1 MNNEISD
8 NSEGYEEDLED
19 DEGASAVDALHNFSE
34 SRVPFSREDLMNAE
48 SLRTSDYKN
57 ISLDIINNLPFTM
70 DYKQDLS
77 RWAHRSY
84 GKDVLLSDTSN
95 RKSGRFTQV
104 DSYSLALISAEL
116 DLMKRR
122 LSMSRSDKLEPSA
135 YTIEDDLMFVFRCVL
150 SRTHGPKRERLIN
163 GVFRTESESI
173 ARSGAIEQKNEER
186 KNKGFFRRNT

>member
-1 MNNEISD
+1 MNNEILD
-8 NSEGYEEDLED
+8 NSESYEDEEDVS
-19 DEGASAVDALHNFSE
+19 GADALHNFSE

-57 ISLDIINNLPFTM
+57 IALDIVTHLPFTM
-70 DYKQDLS
+70 EYKQDLA
-77 RWAHRSY
+77 RWSQRSFN
-84 GKDVLLSDTSN
+84 KDILLSDTSN

-186 KNKGFFRRNT
+186 KNKGFFRRNS